1 MSLIKSRLHL
11 ARLGFAGLI
20 AREATDAGLLPTA
33 QGETWLLTPAP
44 EPASPA
50 AYGLCF
56 AHSALI
62 DPVELRGGS
71 VNAATRAALDWFLAS
86 CRGERFEQSWP
97 LQFRADESI
106 DGLAR
111 RVTAVER
118 EFSKEL
124 TKRLA
129 RVAHLARPSPSNP
142 RGPARGL
149 FLFFRDF
156 DAFRAS
162 REAVLGGQR
171 RMADDPG
178 APSRSYLKVEEA
190 YGILGQTPHAGETV
204 VDLGAAP
211 GGWSYSAAKHG
222 ASVLALDN
230 GPLKGAALG
239 HPLIRHEQADAF
251 RHTPPPGTVY
261 DWLFCDVVDDPVK
274 VLGLLEHWVAQR
286 WCRRFVVNLKFGRT
300 DPLPLLRRATGPGEQ
315 LPRACSV
322 LWARHLFHDR
332 EEFTLVGELR
342 A

>member
-1 MSLIKSRLHL
+1 V
-11 ARLGFAGLI
+11 
-20 AREATDAGLLPTA
+20 
-33 QGETWLLTPAP
+33 LTPAP
-44 EPASPA
+44 DPASPA
-50 AYGLCF
+50 AAGLCF
-56 AHSALI
+56 AHAALI
-62 DPVELRGGS
+62 DPIELRGAS
-71 VNAATRAALDWFLAS
+71 VNAAARAILDWFLAS
-86 CRGERFEQSWP
+86 CRGERFEQPWP

-106 DGLAR
+106 AGLTR
-111 RVTAVER
+111 RVAAIER
-118 EFSKEL
+118 EFSGEL
-124 TKRLA
+124 AKRLA
-129 RVAHLARPSPSNP
+129 RVARLARPSPVHP

-156 DAFRAS
+156 DTFWCS

-171 RMADDPG
+171 RMADDHG

-190 YGILGQTPHAGETV
+190 YGVLGRAPSAGETV

-211 GGWSYSAAKHG
+211 GGWSYSAARLG

-251 RHTPPPGTVY
+251 RHAPPPGAIY

-274 VLGLLEHWVAQR
+274 VLALLEHWVAQR

-300 DPLPLLRRATGPGEQ
+300 DPLPLLRRATGSGEP
-315 LPRACSV
+315 LPRACAA

-332 EEFTLVGELR
+332 EEFTLVGEIR
-342 A
+342 G